1 MEKMISYNCEVFFLP
16 SNDIYD
22 EIDDYFSLILEKI
35 KYIASEQWFSQM
47 FWIESWLCPNPIR
60 TYLFVLNLT
69 NNFFN
74 FHDPIQPC
82 ISSIGSAPWF
92 IVTDLDICICF
103 YLCRCVPATCGICLQ
118 MTVDDFGDGIW

>member
-47 FWIESWLCPNPIR
+47 FWIDSWLRPNPIR

-69 NNFFN
+69 NNFLTFMIR
-74 FHDPIQPC
+74 FSRVSHQSDFLHD
-82 ISSIGSAPWF
+82 SSWRI
-92 IVTDLDICICF
+92 
-103 YLCRCVPATCGICLQ
+103 
-118 MTVDDFGDGIW
+118 